1 MLRVLIC
8 VIPPVA
14 LFMFIQK
21 PHGCLLG
28 TTSAYISSFHSV
40 GHFICFTYIS
50 LTNSLRHL
58 ETRRHLAFLSP
69 VRTFLSLLWLYA
81 WLMVSRRLLGSQCT
95 AVGSVCWQDINR
107 NGYPY
112 FLCAVGTHT
121 LSFNQFITRSAWAAI
136 LSFSRQPMYYPF
148 SASHSLHNH
157 PLYFQCPLSPIIP
170 SFSYLSIR
178 VSCFQLKSIG
188 TDIPS
193 VPPSYLLFFHSV
205 LQLSFEFYH
214 SFPSLKLS
222 YSTSEETEIKSSYSG
237 QSMWCAVLSLE
248 S

>member
-1 MLRVLIC
+1 MWTQLWGNVCVMWHCGMHLSMWGLWGLAEGQTQTNPARQAEHAPSNIFSLVPAVC
-8 VIPPVA
+8 VILNPGTKGTHYFMHKKIMIIQPLKCCES
-14 LFMFIQK
+14 LFVSFPQLPCLFIQK

-136 LSFSRQPMYYPF
+136 LSFSRQPM
-148 SASHSLHNH
+148 
-157 PLYFQCPLSPIIP
+157 
-170 SFSYLSIR
+170 
-178 VSCFQLKSIG
+178 
-188 TDIPS
+188 
-193 VPPSYLLFFHSV
+193 
-205 LQLSFEFYH
+205 
-214 SFPSLKLS
+214 
-222 YSTSEETEIKSSYSG
+222 
-237 QSMWCAVLSLE
+237 
-248 S
+248 